1 MDDKRELR
9 TKQVS
14 VTTAG
19 TRVPL
24 SATKK
29 YVNKLWVKAKS
40 TNTGLIYIGDVTV
53 SSTVGFIL
61 SAKEEIDLSGVY
73 AKDNYIVDLNEIY
86 IDSSVNAEGISIA
99 YFE

>member
-1 MDDKRELR
+1 MDNKRELR

-14 VTTAG
+14 TVTAG
-19 TRVPL
+19 VRVPL

-40 TNTGLIYIGDVTV
+40 VNTGLIFIGDSTV
-53 SSTVGFIL
+53 SSTVGFVL
-61 SAKEEIDLSGVY
+61 SAKEEIDLFAVY
-73 AKDNYIVDLNEIY
+73 AKDNYVVDLNEIY
-86 IDSSVNAEGISIA
+86 IDSSVNAEGISVA

>member
-14 VTTAG
+14 TVTAG

-29 YVNKLWVKAKS
+29 YVCRLWVKAIS
-40 TNTGLIYIGDVTV
+40 ANTGLIYIGDVTT
-53 SSTVGFIL
+53 SSLVGFIL
-61 SAKEEIDLSGVY
+61 SAKEEIDLSAIF
-73 AKDNYIVDLNEIY
+73 AKDNFVIDLNEIY
-86 IDSSVNAEGISIA
+86 IDSSVNAEGVSIA
-99 YFE
+99 YLE